1 MVESRSWQVS
11 RRLLVLLMPLMI
23 GCASPKAT
31 FEVVVTNSS
40 SAPISMG
47 LVKVGGGVEP
57 AWAGPEHIAAHA
69 PKLGDRK
76 WGTLLKPT
84 GTTTLGPLTGT
95 FYRGSRAVLRVYGGD
110 YDMDELNAF
119 SRRDPYRLDVDILP
133 GKSYYVIEDGER
145 GLKVRQEDPRKAPA
159 DSPQPPRGE
168 R

>member
-1 MVESRSWQVS
+1 MA
-11 RRLLVLLMPLMI
+11 RRLLVSLMPVMI

-47 LVKVGGGVEP
+47 LVKVGGAIEP
-57 AWAGPEHIAAHA
+57 AWAGPEHIAARA

-76 WGTLLKPT
+76 WGTLLRPT

-95 FYRGSRAVLRVYGGD
+95 FYQGSRAVLRVYGGD
-110 YDMDELNAF
+110 YDLDELNAF
-119 SRRDPYRLDVDILP
+119 SRRDPYRLDVDLLP

-145 GLKVRQEDPRKAPA
+145 GLKVTQEDPRKAPA
-159 DSPQPPRGE
+159 DSPRETRSG